1 LKRRQRL
8 RRGVRQK
15 CHDGIFAQTGIAQQ
29 CRFACSER
37 SERKVSTR
45 MGGMNPALELNYF
58 CHKKSRESP
67 IERASQRV
75 PKSADRRALAPA
87 IHNVD
92 LFFSFQSGLTEQEGT
107 RVPFFNHF
115 LSEKWTYNG
124 RASRLGHASADF
136 GRTNP

>member
-1 LKRRQRL
+1 MQLIYSDTIHELVCAENRAFLK
-8 RRGVRQK
+8 
-15 CHDGIFAQTGIAQQ
+15 
-29 CRFACSER
+29 
-37 SERKVSTR
+37 
-45 MGGMNPALELNYF
+45 
-58 CHKKSRESP
+58 
-67 IERASQRV
+67 
-75 PKSADRRALAPA
+75 PKSADRRALAPP